1 MSGASD
7 IRVLI
12 VSEDDAEA
20 GRIAACLG
28 DLRAERS
35 GSLTEGLASLSRGG
49 VDVAF
54 IDRTFPDDDDVIR
67 HAAGAAPET
76 ALVAVVAD
84 EGEGGAAVNDGADD
98 FVVRRRG
105 NAELLSRAIRYALD
119 RHRLKR
125 EIRVL
130 ATVDDATGLLS
141 RRGFE
146 PLGEHHLKMADRAE
160 QPVTLIF
167 VKLEGLPEIAAEH
180 GARAAEEL
188 IRDTADILDRATRES
203 DVVAR
208 LDADEFCVLLAGG
221 AEGAETIVLTR
232 LVEAIA
238 VRNAKVQR
246 PSPLSLSVGSA
257 TYDPERPCSLEE
269 LIRRADARM
278 LELRKASGG

>member
-12 VSEDDAEA
+12 VSEDGAEA
-20 GRIAACLG
+20 GRIAASLG

-54 IDRTFPDDDDVIR
+54 IDRALPDDDDVIR
-67 HAAGAAPET
+67 RAAGAAPET
-76 ALVAVVAD
+76 ALVALVAD
-84 EGEGGAAVNDGADD
+84 EGEGGAAVNGGADD
-98 FVVRRRG
+98 FVLRG
-105 NAELLSRAIRYALD
+105 RGDAELLSRAIRYALD

-130 ATVDDATGLLS
+130 ATVDDATGLLN

-167 VKLEGLPEIAAEH
+167 VKLEALPEIAAEH
-180 GARAAEEL
+180 GSAATEEL
-188 IRDTADILDRATRES
+188 IRDTADILDGATRDS

-208 LDADEFCVLLAGG
+208 LDTDEFCVLLAGG
-221 AEGAETIVLTR
+221 VEGAETIVLTR

-238 VRNAKVQR
+238 VRNAKFQR

-269 LIRRADARM
+269 LIHRADARM
-278 LELRKASGG
+278 FEQRKAAGG